1 MSVYSLSLA
10 KSGVKWGNITEA
22 YYFRKTVLRLKR
34 GNAENTDLGTDS

>member
-22 YYFRKTVLRLKR
+22 SFRKTVLRLKR